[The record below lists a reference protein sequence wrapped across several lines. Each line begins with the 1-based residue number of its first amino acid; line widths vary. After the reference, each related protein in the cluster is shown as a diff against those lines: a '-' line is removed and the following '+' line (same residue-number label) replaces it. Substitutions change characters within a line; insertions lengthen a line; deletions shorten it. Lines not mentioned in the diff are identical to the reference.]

1 MGTVGDALDNPVA
14 DNFFAPLKTELLGRY
29 TWRTVARLKRRPSS
43 NTLKASRATGV
54 VTQPSDA
61 QVPWI
66 TKGGGLT
73 KSESASSL
81 GSPSPRSRVSTGPD
95 QLQHQLGR
103 VYGWVR
109 YWRSNMKR

>member
-1 MGTVGDALDNPVA
+1 MGTVGDALHNPVA
-14 DNFFAPLKTELLGRY
+14 EDFFAMPETELLGRY
-29 TWRTVARLKRRPSS
+29 AWRTVARLKHRLSS
-43 NTLKASRATGV
+43 NTSRASRATGV

-61 QVPWI
+61 QVSWI
-66 TKGGGLT
+66 TKGDGLR

-109 YWRSNMKR
+109 YWKSAMKT